1 MSTHS
6 PIACN
11 LSALHS
17 DTRDEHETI
26 SRTVLGSVTT
36 IRETTRGYAFR
47 LPTETGMIRD
57 AATFVARERL
67 CCPFFDFTLEV
78 ERDHGPVWL
87 SVSGREG
94 VKQYVDDS
102 VIPAIR
108 MAQS

>member
-11 LSALHS
+11 LAALDS
-17 DTRDEHETI
+17 DNRDEHEEV
-26 SRTVLGSVTT
+26 SKTVLSSVTHV
-36 IRETTRGYAFR
+36 REQPDGYAFR
-47 LPTETGMIRD
+47 LPTETQTIRD
-57 AATFVARERL
+57 AAAFVARERF
-67 CCPFFDFTLEV
+67 CCPFFDFTLDV

-94 VKQYVDDS
+94 VKQYVKDS

-108 MAQS
+108 EAKR